1 MQSTGEGRCSG
12 TISDVYCEFGPNGL
26 GATAYELIAA
36 WVDVVPGRRMR
47 GSMSSLLSARSA
59 SPTQREDQTGS
70 TQFLDPGLS
79 RGHRA
84 NPRCRRHDL
93 LVATPRGADDL
104 CPLRLQADTV
114 HFGANTRCRTGTHTM
129 ALKVFRRACDTACC
143 VDQGGGKRKGAFAI
157 YLEPWHADIYEFLDL
172 RKNHRKLFKCSIYAC
187 SLYIVRG
194 SFSWHFGKTESLF
207 VDRISTFNLMPVRT
221 QTIMMHRVLD

>member
-1 MQSTGEGRCSG
+1 
-12 TISDVYCEFGPNGL
+12 PK
-26 GATAYELIAA
+26 AA
-36 WVDVVPGRRMR
+36 PLEPASAD
-47 GSMSSLLSARSA
+47 GSCPWA
-59 SPTQREDQTGS
+59 GS

-129 ALKVFRRACDTACC
+129 ALKVFRRAWYFC
-143 VDQGGGKRKGAFAI
+143 G
-157 YLEPWHADIYEFLDL
+157 
-172 RKNHRKLFKCSIYAC
+172 
-187 SLYIVRG
+187 
-194 SFSWHFGKTESLF
+194 
-207 VDRISTFNLMPVRT
+207 
-221 QTIMMHRVLD
+221 